1 MKISKE
7 KIFRLMLVLFFMINL
22 SSCLNSNDK
31 TINKEKDEFSLT
43 VNIYDEKQ
51 ETFKELVTTQD
62 QQRKILEQLNE
73 LKKDSSLYDS
83 NNQYL
88 GLDNTYSEGTYLI
101 KVHDNKEYEIEIGD
115 EDSIST
121 DNKYW
126 YNIKSKN
133 KDKEG
138 IYKTSYN
145 LKERIDKI
153 IFGEDK

>member
-7 KIFRLMLVLFFMINL
+7 KIFGLMLVLFFMINL

-31 TINKEKDEFSLT
+31 TINKEKDEISLT

-73 LKKDSSLYDS
+73 LKKDSNLYDS

-88 GLDNTYSEGTYLI
+88 GLDNAYSEGTYLI

-115 EDSIST
+115 DSSLST

-145 LKERIDKI
+145 LKERIDQI
-153 IFGEDK
+153 IFEEDK

>member
-1 MKISKE
+1 MIISKE
-7 KIFRLMLVLFFMINL
+7 KIFGLMLVLFFMINL

-31 TINKEKDEFSLT
+31 TINKEKDEISLT

-73 LKKDSSLYDS
+73 LKKDSNLYDS

-88 GLDNTYSEGTYLI
+88 GLDNAYSKGTYLI
-101 KVHDNKEYEIEIGD
+101 KVHDNKEYEIEIGND
-115 EDSIST
+115 DSLST

-145 LKERIDKI
+145 LKERIDQI
-153 IFGEDK
+153 IFEEDK

>member
-1 MKISKE
+1 M
-7 KIFRLMLVLFFMINL
+7 
-22 SSCLNSNDK
+22 
-31 TINKEKDEFSLT
+31 T
-43 VNIYDEKQ
+43 VNIYDEEH
-51 ETFKELVTTQD
+51 ETFKELVTSQE
-62 QQRKILEQLNE
+62 QQRKILAELNE

-88 GLDNTYSEGTYLI
+88 GLDNAYSEGTYLI

-115 EDSIST
+115 DNFLST

-145 LKERIDKI
+145 LKERIDQI
-153 IFGEDK
+153 IFVEDK

>member
-1 MKISKE
+1 MKFSKE
-7 KIFRLMLVLFFMINL
+7 KISLLILVLFFMINL

-31 TINKEKDEFSLT
+31 TISKEKDEISLT

-51 ETFKELVTTQD
+51 ETFKELVITQD
-62 QQRKILEQLNE
+62 QQRKILEELNK
-73 LKKDSSLYDS
+73 LKKNANLYDS

-88 GLDNTYSEGTYLI
+88 GLDNAYSEGTYLI

-115 EDSIST
+115 DYSLST

>member
-1 MKISKE
+1 MIISKE
-7 KIFRLMLVLFFMINL
+7 KIFGLMLVLFFMINL

-31 TINKEKDEFSLT
+31 TINKEKDEISLT

-88 GLDNTYSEGTYLI
+88 GLDNAYSEGTYLI
-101 KVHDNKEYEIEIGD
+101 KVYDNKEYEIEIGD
-115 EDSIST
+115 DDSLST

-145 LKERIDKI
+145 LKEIIDKI

>member
-1 MKISKE
+1 MIISKE
-7 KIFRLMLVLFFMINL
+7 KIFRLILVLFFMINL

-31 TINKEKDEFSLT
+31 TINKEKDEISLT

-88 GLDNTYSEGTYLI
+88 GLDNAYSEGTYLI
-101 KVHDNKEYEIEIGD
+101 KVHGNKEYEIEIGD
-115 EDSIST
+115 DDSLST

>member
-1 MKISKE
+1 MKFSKE
-7 KIFRLMLVLFFMINL
+7 KISLLILVLFFMINL

-31 TINKEKDEFSLT
+31 TISKEKDEISLT

-51 ETFKELVTTQD
+51 ETFKELVITQD
-62 QQRKILEQLNE
+62 QQRKILEELNK
-73 LKKDSSLYDS
+73 LKKNANLYDS

-88 GLDNTYSEGTYLI
+88 GLDNAYSEGTYLI

-115 EDSIST
+115 DYFLGT

>member
-1 MKISKE
+1 MIISKE

-31 TINKEKDEFSLT
+31 TINKEKDEISLT

-88 GLDNTYSEGTYLI
+88 GLDNAYSEGTYLI
-101 KVHDNKEYEIEIGD
+101 KVHDNMEYKIEIGD
-115 EDSIST
+115 DDSLST

-145 LKERIDKI
+145 LKERIDQI
-153 IFGEDK
+153 IFEEDK

>member
-1 MKISKE
+1 MEYI
-7 KIFRLMLVLFFMINL
+7 I
-22 SSCLNSNDK
+22 
-31 TINKEKDEFSLT
+31 
-43 VNIYDEKQ
+43 
-51 ETFKELVTTQD
+51 QD
-62 QQRKILEQLNE
+62 QQSKILEQLNE

-88 GLDNTYSEGTYLI
+88 GLDNAYSEGTYLI
-101 KVHDNKEYEIEIGD
+101 KVHDNKAYEIERGD
-115 EDSIST
+115 DYSLGT

-145 LKERIDKI
+145 LKERIDQI